1 MELLLDDGA
10 AADISVDFD
19 FGKLVE
25 KLKQASFGVR
35 GGLTMPYGENLE
47 HYPMGYNYGL
57 DVNPNLDGE
66 LLGIISMS
74 NLSATFM
81 GMNVAHKDVVAD
93 DGIDQSSLT
102 SSGLTLNYNIGFG
115 NFYIQPGVGML
126 SQEGIGIFGQDYSG
140 SDMIMKLDLG
150 MNLGFA
156 SLFHSE

>member
-1 MELLLDDGA
+1 
-10 AADISVDFD
+10 
-19 FGKLVE
+19 
-25 KLKQASFGVR
+25 
-35 GGLTMPYGENLE
+35 
-47 HYPMGYNYGL
+47 
-57 DVNPNLDGE
+57 
-66 LLGIISMS
+66 
-74 NLSATFM
+74 M

-150 MNLGFA
+150 MNFGNLSVYGQGMYGTSYLGTEETCTFINA
-156 SLFHSE
+156 GIKYNF